1 MKDVLKCTPALIV
14 YCRRLF
20 FNRDFAEP
28 QASASGYWFSV
39 GCCFCEFFWIIFRW
53 FRVLV

>member
-14 YCRRLF
+14 CCRRLF

-39 GCCFCEFFWIIFRW
+39 GCCFCEFFGSFSGDSG
-53 FRVLV
+53 F